1 MFNMTGATTIP
12 VDYDGGE
19 CINEPVVTSHP
30 FLVTHVSTSGGMSTY
45 SIQSGTVNNVVPGNI
60 GSTIT
65 VSTLAYDV
73 WLKVPYLS
81 GVFPDAAGFEWDI
94 GTTTP
99 PDTDAEGYIKV
110 AEVNGATV
118 TQFVTGSLWG
128 DRLKL
133 GSDTARYY
141 YAQI

>member
-1 MFNMTGATTIP
+1 MTSATNIS
-12 VDYDGGE
+12 VQYDGGE
-19 CINEPVVTSHP
+19 CINEPVVTNHP
-30 FLVTHVSTSGGMSTY
+30 FKVTHVSTSGGMSTY

-81 GVFPDAAGFEWDI
+81 PNFPDAAGFEWDI
-94 GTTTP
+94 GTPTP

-118 TQFVTGSLWG
+118 TQFVTGSLWA

-133 GSDTARYY
+133 GATTAQYF
-141 YAQI
+141 YART